1 MYIYIDILIYMLP
14 FQTENGSPCNFPFN
28 LFTVCSSCKQKL
40 VVCPFV
46 YKETNGRYIR
56 TKRTYP
62 FMLSSYT
69 KKYASTG
76 IITGMLNFS

>member
-1 MYIYIDILIYMLP
+1 MEAHAIFPLICLL
-14 FQTENGSPCNFPFN
+14 FAHRANGS
-28 LFTVCSSCKQKL
+28 LWKL

-62 FMLSSYT
+62 FMLSGT